1 MAFKKEPNMGSFFWL
16 TFLSF
21 KKGIPL
27 LAHKLLTERKLT
39 LGGDSMFFE
48 NEEQKVVKT
57 WGVKL
62 SEDKI
67 KELED
72 LFQSSGMKYKN
83 EFMEHL
89 METYKV
95 NLLEKGTQGNHHIH
109 PHLLQQS
116 TGDMYELTKLTQ
128 RTQQLFLQQLE
139 KHSVIYE
146 ENQKLQEHIRFL
158 QDEKMYTQPFQP
170 EKSFSS
176 NTSKKHISKPSQTL
190 IIGEGGE
197 GKHPLIKQEI
207 LRTAKT
213 GQQIILLDT
222 FGEMK
227 QLTNSLGGVYF
238 SLDSQTNT
246 LNPIETFSNKYSDF
260 VVKTKF
266 LISLLE
272 TSLETTFD
280 AKQRTFLQQ
289 TFLSYYATVHPISS
303 KEFDNVHFSTLQEVL
318 FSQKNITEEES
329 AFLTT
334 LDKGLSSFP
343 FYRTNRTISSPKNK
357 ILTFDCSQFLG
368 SATYTLPVYMTVIN
382 FISDLMRHRLLIKP
396 KIFIEDMIMQF
407 FHSENSCEFL
417 LHFLSFAKEHRADVW
432 LTSCVFHTNAY
443 NEKICNQVDT
453 ILLFRASSIS
463 ETFPYQSHPLS
474 GSIKPILSNLP
485 KGTIL
490 VYKHNTLFIQNFE
503 SNEFDTQEEQKL
515 F

>member
-1 MAFKKEPNMGSFFWL
+1 
-16 TFLSF
+16 
-21 KKGIPL
+21 
-27 LAHKLLTERKLT
+27 
-39 LGGDSMFFE
+39 MFFE
-48 NEEQKVVKT
+48 NEEQKQVKT

-67 KELED
+67 EEIEH

-89 METYKV
+89 IETYKV
-95 NLLEKGTQGNHHIH
+95 NLLEKGIDGNHHIH

-128 RTQQLFLQQLE
+128 RTQQIFLQQLE

-158 QDEKMYTQPFQP
+158 QDEKMYTQPFQQ

-176 NTSKKHISKPSQTL
+176 NSSEKHISKPSQTL

-197 GKHPLIKQEI
+197 GKHPLIKQEL

-227 QLTNSLGGVYF
+227 QLINSLDGVYF

-246 LNPIETFSNKYSDF
+246 LNPIETFSNKRSDF
-260 VVKTKF
+260 VLKIKF
-266 LISLLE
+266 LISILQISLE
-272 TSLETTFD
+272 TSFD
-280 AKQRTFLQQ
+280 AKQCAFLQRTFS
-289 TFLSYYATVHPISS
+289 SYYETVQALSS
-303 KEFDNVHFSTLQEVL
+303 YEFEDFHFSNLQEVL
-318 FSQKNITEEES
+318 FSLKNITEEERE
-329 AFLTT
+329 FLTT

-357 ILTFDCSQFLG
+357 ILAFDCSHFLG
-368 SATYTLPVYMTVIN
+368 SASYTLPVHMTVIN
-382 FISDLMRHRLLIKP
+382 FISDLIRHRLVMKP
-396 KIFIEDMIMQF
+396 KIFIEDMVMQF
-407 FHSENSCEFL
+407 FHFENSCEYL

-432 LTSCVFHTNAY
+432 LTSCVFHSYPY
-443 NEKICNQVDT
+443 NEKICNQLDT
-453 ILLFRASSIS
+453 ILLFRNSSIS
-463 ETFPYQSHPLS
+463 ETFPYQGHPLS

-490 VYKHNTLFIQNFE
+490 IYKHNTLFIQNFE
-503 SNEFDTQEEQKL
+503 SNEFDTKEEQKL